1 MIAWPAIGKG
11 VLAFVTYC
19 LPVPLAL
26 IAAAWAWVAIDKHSA
41 VRKAVDKAVT
51 ELVAGAQIATLEA
64 QLEASERTAA
74 FERGR
79 AEAFEDATKRFDTAR
94 KEAEEDAAKLD
105 AELEALKNQP
115 APEECK
121 VTDDLLKR
129 R

>member
-1 MIAWPAIGKG
+1 MTWA
-11 VLAFVTYC
+11 LAGRWLWNIVAFC
-19 LPVPLAL
+19 IPVPIAL
-26 IAAAWAWVAIDKHSA
+26 IAAAYAWFQIDKHSA

-51 ELVAGAQIATLEA
+51 EMVAGSQIAALEA
-64 QLEASERTAA
+64 QLEASERAVA

-79 AEAFEDATKRFDTAR
+79 AEAFEDATKRFDSAR